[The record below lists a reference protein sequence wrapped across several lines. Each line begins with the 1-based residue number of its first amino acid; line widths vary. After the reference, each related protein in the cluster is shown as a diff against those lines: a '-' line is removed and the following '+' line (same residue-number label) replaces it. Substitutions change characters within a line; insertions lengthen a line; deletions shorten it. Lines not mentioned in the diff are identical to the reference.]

1 MILALDPGTRDLGW
15 AVVAPHTGRVA
26 ELGAV
31 HQEPDA
37 KLAKSTDRATRVHA
51 HGLLWRELLG
61 RHRIT
66 AIAAEAA
73 SFNPR
78 RFTMAVGLCMSIGA
92 LTGAAAV
99 LGMALYELPPKLW
112 QHAVLG
118 RKQGDRSAV
127 DYAQVERLL
136 AGFMGRAG
144 RAASQLAA
152 IPAGRRNHALDA
164 VGIGVF
170 AAMRPDEAT
179 RIGGP
184 T

>member
-15 AVVAPHTGRVA
+15 AIVAPHTGRVA

-31 HQEPDA
+31 HQEVDPDV
-37 KLAKSTDRATRVHA
+37 AKSTDRAARVHA

-61 RHRIT
+61 RHQIT

-99 LGMALYELPPKLW
+99 LGLTLYELPPKLW

-118 RKQGDRSAV
+118 RKPGDRSAV

-136 AGFMGRAG
+136 AEFIGRTG
-144 RAASQLAA
+144 CAAEQLAV
-152 IPAGRRNHALDA
+152 IPAGRRNHALDS
-164 VGIGVF
+164 VGVGVF
-170 AAMRPDEAT
+170 AALRPEQAT
-179 RIGGP
+179 LIGAAI
-184 T
+184 